1 MLGSWTI
8 MISAMDFVLKKT
20 VPAQADGWPH
30 EDTGSPRSSGDIPTS
45 LRHSEGTREEF
56 EALKSSRRPAQ
67 NRLGTRPKIRPGGH
81 DAGDAWCLRYSL
93 LHQISAVQHQTVHPI
108 SAAVGKLQISSGSP
122 PKECRKPGLP
132 WPNSANNQ
140 KWRPQWFMLSNQQP
154 LGFKQQEHGD
164 LKSHIY
170 HLVMTNITMEHG
182 WTWPIEIDGLPFLK
196 MVIFHG
202 YVSHNQRVY
211 RIKLEIRVVV
221 VLRR

>member
-1 MLGSWTI
+1 MSFSVNIMLFFGIIIALLVLLKCFPNMWLNSDSNSISEGKCLDLGLSWFQLW
-8 MISAMDFVLKKT
+8 ISSLKKT

-122 PKECRKPGLP
+122 PRNAESRAYHGRTQQTTRSEDLSGSC
-132 WPNSANNQ
+132 WVTNNH
-140 KWRPQWFMLSNQQP
+140 WDLSNKNMGIWKATFTIW
-154 LGFKQQEHGD
+154 LW
-164 LKSHIY
+164 L
-170 HLVMTNITMEHG
+170 T
-182 WTWPIEIDGLPFLK
+182 
-196 MVIFHG
+196 
-202 YVSHNQRVY
+202 
-211 RIKLEIRVVV
+211 
-221 VLRR
+221 